1 MTWGGTKNFFRE
13 IVTLE
18 TGDMPQKVFFGAFW
32 THCMKAGGG
41 GTLSKIF
48 FENYMFK
55 PAMGSCIKVPT
66 EKKKVSKASYKSS
79 NFSHQCFFFAEKC
92 AIFCVRYSQ
101 NYKLTPAPSENCEA
115 TLHNKFLILEILEF
129 FCFFDKKIDF
139 FKN

>member
-1 MTWGGTKNFFRE
+1 MTWGGTKKFFRE

-41 GTLSKIF
+41 GTLSKKN

-66 EKKKVSKASYKSS
+66 EKKKFLRLLIRVQISVTNAFFLPKNVLFSVFGIRKIINSLPRRRKIAKPLCII
-79 NFSHQCFFFAEKC
+79 NF
-92 AIFCVRYSQ
+92 
-101 NYKLTPAPSENCEA
+101 
-115 TLHNKFLILEILEF
+115 
-129 FCFFDKKIDF
+129 
-139 FKN
+139 